1 MPNATSDFELKFP
14 FRIRF
19 QVQMLSFRCRIQ
31 VQVLVL
37 LQIWLQIWL
46 QPSVQPPSAAM
57 PAMPAS
63 VPGVQKFGKSTA
75 ESFQHD
81 LLLNLYYNL
90 QFFTF
95 RRPEAFPE
103 VRFPEKSCADFANM
117 ISYWSFTTI
126 FSFSASDDRRH
137 FRIARFPEKSGADFS
152 NMISY

>member
-1 MPNATSDFELKFP
+1 MPNATSAFELKFP

-63 VPGVQKFGKSTA
+63 VQGVQKSGKSTS
-75 ESFQHD
+75 EFFQHD
-81 LLLNLYYNL
+81 LLLKLYYNL
-90 QFFTF
+90 QFFGPVG
-95 RRPEAFPE
+95 PEGHSGSLRARKIDLRVFP
-103 VRFPEKSCADFANM
+103 
-117 ISYWSFTTI
+117 T
-126 FSFSASDDRRH
+126 
-137 FRIARFPEKSGADFS
+137 
-152 NMISY
+152 